1 MLKFFS
7 FAFLL
12 VCVVISEVYS
22 QPVPVNIT
30 YDTTVTKIQGSESF
44 YLKNPSNK
52 TITIINFRTTN
63 PVFYYGSFTP
73 FSINPNDSVP
83 VTVYFKTIQNIT
95 YRDFLIFETA
105 GLNYPIVKYVTASAK
120 HPEPEYAGT
129 HNLYDEQLK
138 TVLRTLTTN
147 GYISLG
153 YNLGRDKM
161 FEIIDDYGGDTI
173 ECVYTGIKIKAAT
186 RIIAQN
192 LGFNTEHTYPQSFFN
207 EAEPMKSDIFHLYP
221 TEANANNVR
230 SNYPFGFVVSNINWQ
245 QGGSKRGY
253 DYQNTVVFEPRNA
266 HKGNV
271 ARSLFYFCVKYGN
284 PGSYMTQKQDSALRL
299 FNVID
304 TVDERERIRNSRIKS
319 FQNVR
324 NPFIDHPEFVDR
336 IISTFSIANRTPV
349 PKISAA
355 PYNIVFDTLAV
366 NDTASYYIG
375 IMNYGKA
382 NLTVNSA
389 VSNLPEFIVES
400 VPASVPAGELRYLKV
415 KFKPTAINTTYNANL
430 TVANN
435 DSNILISLKGF
446 SNSTI
451 GISKIGSEIPDK
463 FKLEQNY
470 PNPFNSITKI
480 QFQVP
485 LSHFGVSRNKVK
497 LIVFDILGKE
507 IATLVDESLRPG
519 KYETN
524 FDAGNLPS
532 GVYYINLLVNSG
544 IDFSDFKKIV
554 LVK

>member
-1 MLKFFS
+1 MSKFFQIT
-7 FAFLL
+7 FLL
-12 VCVVISEVYS
+12 VCLLISGVYA
-22 QPVPVNIT
+22 QPVPGNIT
-30 YDTTVTKIQGSESF
+30 FDTTITKIQGAKSF
-44 YLKNPSNK
+44 YIKNSSNK
-52 TITIINFRTTN
+52 TITITNFRTTN
-63 PVFYYGSFTP
+63 PAFYYGSFSP
-73 FSINPNDSVP
+73 FIINPNDSVL

-95 YRDFLIFETA
+95 YRDFLIFENT

-153 YNLGRDKM
+153 YDTGRDKM
-161 FEIIDDYGGDTI
+161 FETIDDYGGDTI

-207 EAEPMKSDIFHLYP
+207 EAEPMKSDLFHLYP

-230 SNYPFGFVVSNINWQ
+230 SNYPFGFVVSNITWQ

-284 PGSYMTQKQDSALRL
+284 LGSYMSQKQDSALRL

-304 TVDERERIRNSRIKS
+304 TVDERERLRNTRIKS
-319 FQNVR
+319 FQNIR
-324 NPFIDHPEFVDR
+324 NPFIDHPEFIDR
-336 IISTFSIANRTPV
+336 IISTFTIANRTPV

-355 PYNIVFDTLAV
+355 PYNIIFDTLAV
-366 NDTASYYIG
+366 NDTVSYYIG

-382 NLTVNSA
+382 NLTINSA
-389 VSNLPEFIVES
+389 VSNAPQFIVES
-400 VPASVPAGELRYLKV
+400 VPPSVPNGELRYIKV
-415 KFKPTAINTTYNANL
+415 KFKPTAINTTYNAAL
-430 TVANN
+430 TVSNN
-435 DSNILISLKGF
+435 DSNIIIPLKGF
-446 SNSTI
+446 SNSSI
-451 GISKIGSEIPDK
+451 GITKISGEIPADYQ
-463 FKLEQNY
+463 LNQNY
-470 PNPFNSITKI
+470 PNPFNSMTKI
-480 QFQVP
+480 YFQIP
-485 LSHFGVSRNKVK
+485 GFKSVK
-497 LIVFDILGKE
+497 LSVFDISGKE
-507 IATLVDESLRPG
+507 VAILLNELLQPG
-519 KYETN
+519 KYETT
-524 FDAGNLPS
+524 FDAGNLSS
-532 GVYYINLLVNSG
+532 GVYYLKMLVNYG
-544 IDFSDFKKIV
+544 MEFSDFKKIV